1 MVKMFYI
8 LQFRSHLEIASTDI
22 MGSLSASREMIYL
35 TKTRRYEMVHFSS
48 WAVFFFVEVT
58 FSKEAH

>member
-22 MGSLSASREMIYL
+22 MGSPSSSRGMTYL
-35 TKTRRYEMVHFSS
+35 TKTRRYDVVHFSS
-48 WAVFFFVEVT
+48 WAIFFLVKVT